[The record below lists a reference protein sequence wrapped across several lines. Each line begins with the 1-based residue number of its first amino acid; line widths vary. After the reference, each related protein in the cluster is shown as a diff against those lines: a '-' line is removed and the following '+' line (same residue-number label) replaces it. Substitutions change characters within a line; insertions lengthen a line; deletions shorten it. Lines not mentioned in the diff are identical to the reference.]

1 MKIRKS
7 ELRKKFV
14 IYKRFGKM
22 QNKDSIC
29 HNYFFR
35 NIYGTGVDTASVDYG
50 QSKTFKTH
58 QVFGANNIWGLE
70 NLNNVNKLPPKGKNK
85 SFIGLTL
92 PTLVMADHISSR
104 CSHVV
109 RDFESEAKTR

>member
-1 MKIRKS
+1 M
-7 ELRKKFV
+7 RKKFALTAC
-14 IYKRFGKM
+14 RFRKIFK
-22 QNKDSIC
+22 KDLEKCRIKIPYC

-92 PTLVMADHISSR
+92 PALVMAD
-104 CSHVV
+104 
-109 RDFESEAKTR
+109 

>member
-1 MKIRKS
+1 
-7 ELRKKFV
+7 
-14 IYKRFGKM
+14 M
-22 QNKDSIC
+22 QNKESRC

-70 NLNNVNKLPPKGKNK
+70 NLNNVDKLPPKGKNK

-92 PTLVMADHISSR
+92 PALVMADDTSR
-104 CSHVV
+104 PS
-109 RDFESEAKTR
+109 